1 MLTKNMYP
9 LSKVQQKLKTT
20 GKFWLAFTGDS
31 ITSCEWVH
39 PNWREI
45 VEYVLKDTAVVDGDW
60 KIPSWGI
67 RTFNFAYDGSTT
79 TDVVN
84 RLDEIVSVGP
94 DLIISLMG
102 GNDPVLGVTVEE
114 TKKNI
119 STIKEMAHTE
129 VVWCTT
135 TPAASFANKDAVYEP
150 YVKAALA
157 VSETESFHVLDMYSL
172 YREYPMDKFFTFKSE
187 ENPVEGLKAGD
198 PDPDH
203 PNQLGN
209 AYIAKIILDKVFGI
223 AFDPEIYI
231 SDTVKGEKL
240 PRF

>member
-1 MLTKNMYP
+1 MYP
-9 LSKVQQKLKTT
+9 LSKVQEKLRSA

-45 VEYVLKDTAVVDGDW
+45 VEYVLKDTAVVDGNW

-79 TDVVN
+79 TDIVKK
-84 RLDEIVSVGP
+84 LDEITSVEP

-102 GNDPVLGVTVEE
+102 GNDPVLGVPVEE
-114 TKKNI
+114 TVKNI
-119 STIKEMAHTE
+119 SAIKELAKTE
-129 VVWCTT
+129 IVWCTT
-135 TPAASFANKDAVYEP
+135 TPAASFANKDTLYEP
-150 YVKAALA
+150 YVKATLA
-157 VSETESFHVLDMYSL
+157 IPETERFHLLDVNSL
-172 YREYPMDKFFTFKSE
+172 YRAFPMEKFFTFTSE
-187 ENPVEGLKAGD
+187 ENPEEGLKAGD

-223 AFDPEIYI
+223 EFDPERYI

-240 PRF
+240 PKF